1 MKILKV
7 SIIKLFGIF
16 DHEIA
21 LNQEHDITIV
31 LGENGIGKT
40 KILEALNAVFSKDFD
55 FLKILDFKVLSIF
68 FDNDEC
74 WEFTKSAAVDGS
86 ELYVQKKSPRSK
98 SSKPQLLAKNLAKP
112 FPRSPNDPREVRRRR
127 KMAEVDAARIRNELV
142 HSHAID
148 GRDML
153 VSERQLL
160 ALSYFTEREIVEP
173 VHWLAESIEEIKV
186 RLIETQRIITRND
199 LDKNYYESAVMQ
211 CSNDLKELISFAIKS
226 SADITSTLDSTYPN
240 RLVQN
245 LRERTEYT
253 YSELNEEL
261 ADLNDKRK
269 FLSAAGLLA
278 EAHSSDLFDIEDKNN
293 DLIIISMKQYVE
305 DSKKKLQPYEELAT
319 KISLFMDIVSSRF
332 KHKKIRITKDDGIA
346 FSSIIPDKSGAPQFI
361 ELEKLSSGEQHEL
374 VLFYKLIFDSRQGD
388 LILIDEPELSLHIS
402 WQTQFIPDLKRVAA
416 LGKFSAVIA
425 THSPDIISSNW
436 DLRVELLGV
445 E

>member
-16 DHEIA
+16 NHEIA

-40 KILEALNAVFSKDFD
+40 KILEALDAVFSKDFD
-55 FLKILDFKVLSIF
+55 FLRKLDFEVLSIF

-74 WEFTKSAAVDGS
+74 WEFTKSTATDGS
-86 ELYVQKKSPRSK
+86 ELFVRKKSPGSK
-98 SSKPQLLAKNLAKP
+98 SSKSQLLAKNISQYSA
-112 FPRSPNDPREVRRRR
+112 RSPNDPREVRRRKR
-127 KMAEVDAARIRNELV
+127 EVEARVRNELM
-142 HSHAID
+142 HSHTID
-148 GRDML
+148 ADDINNML
-153 VSERQLL
+153 LVERHYLDL
-160 ALSYFTEREIVEP
+160 KYFRGQGSIEP
-173 VHWLAESIEEIKV
+173 VQWLLKSIEKIKV

-199 LDKNYYESAVMQ
+199 TDKNYYESAVTQ
-211 CSNDLKELISFAIKS
+211 CSNDLKELISLAIKS

-245 LRERTEYT
+245 LREKADYT

-261 ADLNDKRK
+261 ADLSDKRK

-278 EAHSSDLFDIEDKNN
+278 EAHSSDFFEIEDKNN
-293 DLIIISMKQYVE
+293 NLIIISMKQYVE
-305 DSKKKLQPYEELAT
+305 DSKKKLQPYEELAK

-332 KHKKIRITKDDGIA
+332 KHKKIRITKDEGIA
-346 FSSIIPDKSGAPQFI
+346 FTSIIADQTGAPQVI

-388 LILIDEPELSLHIS
+388 LVLIDEPELSLHIS
-402 WQTQFIPDLKRVAA
+402 WQTQFISDLKRVAA
-416 LGKFSAVIA
+416 LRKFSAVIA